1 MICPA
6 CGAENADNAEFCTL
20 CLTRL
25 ERPVASKPPSPGEAF
40 RQTGEGAIA
49 PGVWSP
55 DVVAD
60 RDRLRPVVRK
70 RVRRYTLRMAVYG
83 AILAALVAWF
93 VLSLTVWSNP
103 QPVKRASQI
112 IDALNAWEEGR
123 FVSLFLP
130 SDAQGAERIFREVS
144 DYLGRGGSYHDL
156 RLRVDQEDNY
166 TARVVIESGSI
177 RFANGETRA
186 IEAGDSLVIRLE
198 NRKGKW
204 LAASA
209 GTDLIP

>member
-25 ERPVASKPPSPGEAF
+25 ERPVVSKAPSPGESF
-40 RQTGEGAIA
+40 PQTGERPIA

-60 RDRLRPVVRK
+60 RDLLRPVVRE
-70 RVRRYTLRMAVYG
+70 RVRRYSLRMAVYG
-83 AILAALVAWF
+83 GLLAALVAWF

-103 QPVKRASQI
+103 QPAKRASQI
-112 IDALNAWEEGR
+112 IDALNAWEEER
-123 FVSLFLP
+123 FVSLFHP
-130 SDAQGAERIFREVS
+130 SDAQGAERIFQEVS
-144 DYLGRGGSYHDL
+144 DYLGRGASFRDL
-156 RLRVDQEDNY
+156 KLRVDQEDNY
-166 TARVVIESGSI
+166 TARVVIESGTI
-177 RFANGETRA
+177 RFANGETRT
-186 IEAGDSLVIRLE
+186 IEAGDSLGIRLE